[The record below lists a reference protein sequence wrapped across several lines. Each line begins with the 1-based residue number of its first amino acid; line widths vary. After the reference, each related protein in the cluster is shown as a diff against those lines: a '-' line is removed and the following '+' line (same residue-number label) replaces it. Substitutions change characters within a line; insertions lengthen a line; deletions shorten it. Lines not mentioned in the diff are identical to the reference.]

1 MACIPL
7 FQRQFFLCS
16 ILSALGA
23 PALGAALP
31 AAAPLALS
39 ASAAYALH
47 TFLAAAVPL
56 ALIAPLTLLLAT
68 AAGYLA
74 FRYFALKNALQKA
87 DQDLR
92 EILED
97 LSQNRIVRLP
107 LPDRDLEKFTGSVNA
122 TLEEIRRERLSY
134 EEREARFQE
143 LIENISHG
151 LRTPLTV
158 ILGYLK
164 WMKKAEQGS
173 RDQSLE
179 IIERNARSMEKLV
192 SQFYAFSR
200 LHAQD
205 YVLDLQTLDTCRLL
219 RESITDHYQLLEGA
233 RLNVSIRLPEHPVLI
248 RGSGEALERIFS
260 NLLQNAV
267 KYALTRLDI
276 CLKEPEDGT
285 VRILFQNDTESLR
298 QDDIPLLFNRFYKH
312 DNSRHQGGS
321 GLGLTVAKSLAELM
335 GGTLTAELF
344 LKNTDEND
352 PAGKP
357 SGTAA
362 RYNPPMMPGMPD
374 GENPE
379 IPSVLCFTLVFPNDE
394 DTRKAK
400 KFYLEKAP
408 ENGTMETPK
417 TITDL

>member
-143 LIENISHG
+143 LIENISHD

-158 ILGYLK
+158 ILG
-164 WMKKAEQGS
+164 
-173 RDQSLE
+173 
-179 IIERNARSMEKLV
+179 
-192 SQFYAFSR
+192 
-200 LHAQD
+200 
-205 YVLDLQTLDTCRLL
+205 
-219 RESITDHYQLLEGA
+219 
-233 RLNVSIRLPEHPVLI
+233 
-248 RGSGEALERIFS
+248 
-260 NLLQNAV
+260 
-267 KYALTRLDI
+267 
-276 CLKEPEDGT
+276 
-285 VRILFQNDTESLR
+285 
-298 QDDIPLLFNRFYKH
+298 
-312 DNSRHQGGS
+312 
-321 GLGLTVAKSLAELM
+321 
-335 GGTLTAELF
+335 
-344 LKNTDEND
+344 
-352 PAGKP
+352 
-357 SGTAA
+357 
-362 RYNPPMMPGMPD
+362 
-374 GENPE
+374 
-379 IPSVLCFTLVFPNDE
+379 
-394 DTRKAK
+394 
-400 KFYLEKAP
+400 
-408 ENGTMETPK
+408 
-417 TITDL
+417 